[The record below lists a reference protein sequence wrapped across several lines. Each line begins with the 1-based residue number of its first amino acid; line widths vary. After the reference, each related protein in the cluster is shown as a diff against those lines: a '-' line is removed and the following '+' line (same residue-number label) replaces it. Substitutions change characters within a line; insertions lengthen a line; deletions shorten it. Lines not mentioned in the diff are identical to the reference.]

1 MFEIFQGVILKSDCR
16 LIIRFHDD
24 KGAMQAELITHN
36 IYGLLVHAEGGT
48 TMYVPWTSVRTVEL
62 LDILD
67 DSSGE

>member
-16 LIIRFHDD
+16 LIIVFRDE
-24 KGAMQAELITHN
+24 GSMQAELITLNTH
-36 IYGLLVHAEGGT
+36 GLLVHAEGGT
-48 TMYVPWTSVRTVEL
+48 MYVPWTSVKTVEL